1 MIWWQY
7 VLVVLFGV
15 PALWLAKR
23 GIKERERLQAEAT
36 ARREEAQ
43 RQLRERGELLPNG
56 RLACLVCL
64 KAEATDYYPK
74 IARSRL
80 DRDPLGHRALYH
92 QTPMYVLEDDHDS
105 GEALCAPHKRMLVRK
120 IEQKLSEIRTRTA
133 NLNAQI
139 EEELAAFETV
149 ELITW
154 ARLEAERAAFAVQQ
168 VLSKSSDKL
177 LPSPSQ
183 PPNPNHPGVTVKL
196 VPTEG
201 EESSE

>member
-1 MIWWQY
+1 MFWWQA
-7 VLVVLFGV
+7 VLLVLFGA
-15 PALWLAKR
+15 PAAWLLRR
-23 GIKERERLQAEAT
+23 GIKEQKRKQVEED

-43 RQLRERGELLPNG
+43 RQMRERGEMLPNG
-56 RLACLVCL
+56 RLSCLVCL

-80 DRDPLGHRALYH
+80 DRDLLGHRALYH
-92 QTPMYVLEDDHDS
+92 QTPMYVLEDDSVS
-105 GEALCAPHKRMLVRK
+105 GEALCAPHKRMLTRK
-120 IEQKLSEIRTRTA
+120 IEQKLSEIRSRTA

-154 ARLEAERAAFAVQQ
+154 ARLEAERATFAVQQ
-168 VLSKSSDKL
+168 ALSKPTDKL
-177 LPSPSQ
+177 LPPSQ
-183 PPNPNHPGVTVKL
+183 SPHGGVTVKL